1 VTYTYAGQEI
11 KTVEIDCGVFEN
23 ELKRGSVKGKKF
35 DPSDEPLENALFGL
49 FKADETEF
57 TEANA
62 LMTATSD
69 DKGNFAFDGI
79 VYGSYVVREIKA
91 PDGYKLSDK
100 KHDVT
105 ISKDEQIIEIKAEN
119 ESIDVDVSKQDVYGN
134 ELPGAKM
141 QLVDKNGNVIDK
153 WKSTKKKHTVTKLKA
168 GDYVLKETAA
178 PTGYVIATEIA
189 FSVDEY
195 GKVTVNGVEATASD
209 ESGNPTIVM
218 VDDTTKASITKTDIS
233 GDKEIEGAEMKL
245 FDKDGNLRYRCE
257 ESFPVF
263 KYLPYVKDKDGNII
277 TLEQYDAL
285 TDEEKEGYKMR
296 FNLRVYPVW
305 NIDQTDFK
313 ELYPDAYKAMTDVP
327 EHEYTEM
334 ARDEAL
340 ERMITMGGWIC
351 PILFG
356 GNSAYFSPREKHI
369 RLPKRETFLG
379 DALFYATAI
388 HEMAHSTKIE
398 LKRSEEITSDVLSGD
413 KYAYEELVAELTSA
427 VVCSTLGIGKL
438 LDKQHLTY
446 VAGWRKR
453 LRDDKDFIVKVID
466 DVQKATNF
474 ILRVY
479 EENRKA
485 VTVRVAA

>member
-1 VTYTYAGQEI
+1 MKKLLEMSDSAKKKYAELFTKALDNMEKARWTRPWVQPHNGRACNLYRQDKPYRGI
-11 KTVEIDCGVFEN
+11 N
-23 ELKRGSVKGKKF
+23 ELMLNLLVELSGWNTPYFVTMKQMDDENMKYSGLSLNKLEPKF
-35 DPSDEPLENALFGL
+35 D
-49 FKADETEF
+49 
-57 TEANA
+57 
-62 LMTATSD
+62 
-69 DKGNFAFDGI
+69 
-79 VYGSYVVREIKA
+79 
-91 PDGYKLSDK
+91 
-100 KHDVT
+100 
-105 ISKDEQIIEIKAEN
+105 
-119 ESIDVDVSKQDVYGN
+119 
-134 ELPGAKM
+134 
-141 QLVDKNGNVIDK
+141 
-153 WKSTKKKHTVTKLKA
+153 
-168 GDYVLKETAA
+168 KETGM
-178 PTGYVIATEIA
+178 P
-189 FSVDEY
+189 
-195 GKVTVNGVEATASD
+195 
-209 ESGNPTIVM
+209 
-218 VDDTTKASITKTDIS
+218 
-233 GDKEIEGAEMKL
+233 L
-245 FDKDGNLRYRCE
+245 FDKDGNVRYKCE

-263 KYLPYVKDKDGNII
+263 KYLPKCYDKDGNKI
-277 TLEQYDAL
+277 TLEEYDAL
-285 TDEEKEGYKMR
+285 TDEEREGAKM
-296 FNLRVYPVW
+296 FFSLFVYAVW

-313 ELYPDAYKAMTDVP
+313 EQYPDAYKAMTEVP

-369 RLPKRETFLG
+369 RLPKRETFMG

-398 LKRSEEITSDVLSGD
+398 LKRSEEITQDVLSDD

-479 EENRKA
+479 DENRKA